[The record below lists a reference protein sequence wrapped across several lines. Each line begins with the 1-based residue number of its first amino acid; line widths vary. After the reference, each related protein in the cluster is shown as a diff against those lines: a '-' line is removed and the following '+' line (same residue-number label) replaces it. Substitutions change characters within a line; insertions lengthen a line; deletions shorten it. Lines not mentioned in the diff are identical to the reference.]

1 MYVQILETL
10 PKFTIFYSME
20 NKAIRVFSNSTLFV
34 LWANLLIFLSQLNHN
49 SHYLSSSFTV
59 AHL

>member
-1 MYVQILETL
+1 MYVQVLETL

-34 LWANLLIFLSQLNHN
+34 LRANLLIFSVG
-49 SHYLSSSFTV
+49 STTTRTI
-59 AHL
+59 